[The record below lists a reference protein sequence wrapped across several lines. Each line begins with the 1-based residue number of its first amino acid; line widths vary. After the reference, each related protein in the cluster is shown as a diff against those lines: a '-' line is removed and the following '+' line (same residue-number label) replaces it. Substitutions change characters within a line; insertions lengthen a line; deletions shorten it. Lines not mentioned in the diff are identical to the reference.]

1 MAAFEDFEEPATKRA
16 GERRPLPLC
25 PGRQGEGSAL
35 EGGFPLPPCPA
46 TTAGKPCLFMP
57 PAGPAGDGRPADRY
71 HGEALP
77 QGASEDAGR
86 PGSGTGAGSRAFG
99 IPGGQGDAG
108 RGYIPGLNP
117 SSSSEASAPAAGRK
131 RDHNIG
137 GRPSPGW

>member
-86 PGSGTGAGSRAFG
+86 PGSAQG
-99 IPGGQGDAG
+99 PGHGPSASQEG
-108 RGYIPGLNP
+108 RGMQGVATY
-117 SSSSEASAPAAGRK
+117 PA
-131 RDHNIG
+131 
-137 GRPSPGW
+137 